1 VRLLT
6 PNFTEGCKLWIGTR
20 VSFHAHANIVL
31 HTVQAR
37 LSSLPSSRTS
47 AKAAIEATTTSS
59 SSQAGSATGAS
70 TEQLTNNNISG
81 HSQVGQ
87 GDAPST
93 TALVELPP
101 LVLPYVLFLG
111 IKLVKQCS

>member
-1 VRLLT
+1 MRLLT

-20 VSFHAHANIVL
+20 VSSHAHANIVL

-47 AKAAIEATTTSS
+47 AKAANEATTTSS
-59 SSQAGSATGAS
+59 SA
-70 TEQLTNNNISG
+70 EQLTNSNISG
-81 HSQVGQ
+81 HSQVGR

-93 TALVELPP
+93 TAPLELPP
-101 LVLPYVLFLG
+101 LVLPYLLFLG